1 MKRYNLCTAIIDR
14 VLPAFIA
21 LALLTTCRNG
31 GDPSRTEIR
40 STPESTNG
48 NGRATA
54 SGNSSATEEK
64 ALLSIYEYNKLD
76 TVFMEDFPAIEEPE
90 EDTVCVVTHRMPSF
104 PGGYDSLTAF
114 IRRNARY
121 PSKAEQ
127 ENIRGVTWIKC
138 VIDKKGNVV
147 RPEVLVSL
155 SPECDREALRI
166 VRSMPRWEPGMI
178 DRCKPY
184 VN

>member
-1 MKRYNLCTAIIDR
+1 
-14 VLPAFIA
+14 
-21 LALLTTCRNG
+21 
-31 GDPSRTEIR
+31 
-40 STPESTNG
+40 
-48 NGRATA
+48 
-54 SGNSSATEEK
+54 
-64 ALLSIYEYNKLD
+64 
-76 TVFMEDFPAIEEPE
+76 MEDFPAIEEPE

-147 RPEVLVSL
+147 RPQVLVSL
-155 SPECDREALRI
+155 SPECDREALRV

-184 VN
+184 VNLTEPDTAAKEPAHCYYMIPVYFPPSDN